1 MKITINQNPKGAWF
15 PYFGSKLQEDGSV
28 KYDAPAKNGDRVF
41 INPPLP
47 AEELE
52 KIYVQTR
59 TRKSEF
65 VHNPKTRQMER
76 VAYIDQTPEQAR
88 KEFEMIFC
96 AIIGDYELVDD
107 TGEKIPVNEENKIQL
122 MRNQEFARFVAHCL
136 ELLQLSEEDR
146 KQALEKN

>member
-28 KYDAPAKNGDRVF
+28 KYDAPADNGDRVF

-52 KIYVQTR
+52 KIYAQTR
-59 TRKSEF
+59 TRESKF
-65 VHNPKTRQMER
+65 VYNPKTRQMDH

-96 AIIGDYELVDD
+96 AIIGDYELVDAD
-107 TGEKIPVNEENKIQL
+107 GKKIPVSDENKIQL
-122 MRNQEFARFVAHCL
+122 MRNQEFARFAGRCL
-136 ELLQLSEEDR
+136 ELLQLSEEER